1 MRKRNRSDLMLVE
14 ILIGVFFFMLSL
26 TVLVQVF
33 AKSRNLTVKAEVE
46 TKALAQA
53 QNVIESIYNTEDP
66 LKNLQEMGFL
76 NSHGVWVQDLQS
88 YSLMATMENVPAE
101 AGTLWRG
108 EIKAFYNLRDL
119 EKDRQEAEML
129 FSLPC
134 VWYRGV

>member
-134 VWYRGV
+134 AWYRGV

>member
-1 MRKRNRSDLMLVE
+1 MLVE

>member
-88 YSLMATMENVPAE
+88 YSLMATIENVPAE